1 VCWDVKNCV
10 YQYICIS
17 FLLKCLKQALS
28 CPLIY
33 TGPAQQETRYN
44 IVHYVQEIRVSKIFF
59 FKFALLF
66 HNVYSIS
73 LLLRNHKSLS
83 TFLSF
88 LSIKSALTM
97 ISEGSSND
105 VTQTTGVM
113 MLKIQLCRHR
123 NKLHFKI
130 YSNRKL
136 LF

>member
-1 VCWDVKNCV
+1 
-10 YQYICIS
+10 
-17 FLLKCLKQALS
+17 
-28 CPLIY
+28 
-33 TGPAQQETRYN
+33 
-44 IVHYVQEIRVSKIFF
+44 
-59 FKFALLF
+59 
-66 HNVYSIS
+66 
-73 LLLRNHKSLS
+73 
-83 TFLSF
+83 
-88 LSIKSALTM
+88 M